1 MIFMAKTSKVM
12 SLIVLTSLLVLT
24 ALTVTALNVQA
35 QSKATV
41 NVLDSIGGTT
51 DPAPG
56 TYSYDDGSSVTF
68 TASSTGAGT
77 TIPANFAYWIVSS
90 NTGANTVTDN
100 PMSFTVSGGVTYE
113 VQAVFN
119 VIQPVQNLNLTTD
132 LASAAIVV
140 VLPAAGGMT
149 IPAPGTYALANA
161 TALELT
167 AMADNGW
174 QFTHWVITGSDVNT
188 GHGSIPT
195 NLEPTDNP
203 YKVDH
208 GYGNT
213 YYYQP
218 VFTQS
223 GSTSPSP
230 TIPELS
236 AVLLIAVLVAMIPI
250 VLVARRTRKTKS

>member
-1 MIFMAKTSKVM
+1 MIFMAKTSKVI
-12 SLIVLTSLLVLT
+12 SLTILTSLLLLT
-24 ALTVTALNVQA
+24 ALSITNIGVNA
-35 QSKATV
+35 QTTATV

-51 DPAPG
+51 DPAAG
-56 TYSYDDGSSVTF
+56 TYTYNDGTSVTF
-68 TASSTGAGT
+68 TANTDGAGT
-77 TIPANFAYWIVSS
+77 TVPASFSFWVITSGGNARV
-90 NTGANTVTDN
+90 VTDN
-100 PMSFTVSGGVTYE
+100 PVSFPVSGGLTYN
-113 VQAVFN
+113 VQAIFT
-119 VIQPVQNLNLTTD
+119 VIVPIQSLNLSSG
-132 LASAAIVV
+132 LATAAIVV
-140 VLPAAGGMT
+140 VLPAAGGST

-161 TALELT
+161 TSLKLT
-167 AMADNGW
+167 AMPTNGW
-174 QFTHWVITGSDVNT
+174 QFTHWVISGSDVNT

-203 YKVDH
+203 YSVDH

-230 TIPELS
+230 TVPELS

-250 VLVARRTRKTKS
+250 VLVAKRTRQTKN

>member
-1 MIFMAKTSKVM
+1 MAKTSKVI
-12 SLIVLTSLLVLT
+12 SLILLTSLLLLT
-24 ALTVTALNVQA
+24 AISLTAVGVNA

-51 DPAPG
+51 DPAAG
-56 TYSYDDGSSVTF
+56 TYSYNDGSSVTF
-68 TASSTGAGT
+68 TANTDGTGT
-77 TIPANFAYWIVSS
+77 TVPASFAYWIIASDAGS
-90 NTGANTVTDN
+90 RTLTDN
-100 PMSFTVSGGVTYE
+100 PMSITVAGGVTYN

-119 VIQPVQNLNLTTD
+119 VIQPITSLNTTAD
-132 LASAAIVV
+132 RAAAAIVV
-140 VLPAAGGMT
+140 VLPAAGGST
-149 IPAPGTYALANA
+149 VPAPGSYALANA
-161 TALELT
+161 TSLKLS
-167 AMADNGW
+167 AMPDNGW
-174 QFTHWVITGSDVNT
+174 QFSHWVISGSDVTT
-188 GHGSIPT
+188 GHGSAPT

-203 YKVDH
+203 YNVNH

-230 TIPELS
+230 TVPELS

-250 VLVARRTRKTKS
+250 VLVARRTRRTKS